1 MKTAHDLVMNARAR
15 IQEVTP
21 ADALAALLAADL
33 VLDVREPDEFAG
45 GHLPGAVNIPRGL
58 LEFRLSGAEALQR
71 RDLKVLL
78 YCKSGGRAALS
89 ACAMQD
95 MGYLDV
101 HSIAGGIDAWV
112 SAGGQVVQPAPLSF
126 D

>member
-101 HSIAGGIDAWV
+101 RSIAGGIDAWV